1 MSKVK
6 VLLVDDHGLVR
17 EGIKMI
23 LERERHFEVVGE
35 ATDGRKALAAL
46 QKVRPDVILMDISM
60 PNLNGFEAIFQIKR
74 SYPDA
79 KILVLTVH
87 TNEEY
92 VYKSLK
98 AGALGYLVKDS
109 AVSELVGAVK
119 AVAEGKPYLS
129 PSISKGVVDR
139 LTHPGEMAEEDS
151 PLERLTPREREI
163 LQLIGEGK
171 NYHQIADILS
181 ISYKTVENHRSNIV
195 QKLNV
200 RERAQLVRYAIE
212 LGLVGEDSIG
222 NFEKTKGGKNK
233 GGKIEK

>member
-1 MSKVK
+1 MNKVK
-6 VLLVDDHGLVR
+6 VLLVDDHELVR

-23 LERERHFEVVGE
+23 LEKERDFEVVGE

-46 QKVRPDVILMDISM
+46 QEVTPDVILMDISM

-119 AVAEGKPYLS
+119 AISEGKSYLS
-129 PSISKGVVDR
+129 PSVSKGLVDR
-139 LTHPGEMAEEDS
+139 LTNPTEMATESS
-151 PLERLTPREREI
+151 PYELLTPREREI

-171 NYHQIADILS
+171 NYQQIADTLN
-181 ISYKTVENHRSNIV
+181 ISYKTVENHRANIAE
-195 QKLNV
+195 KLGV
-200 RERAQLVRYAIE
+200 RERAQIVRYAIDM
-212 LGLVGEDSIG
+212 GLVSDDPVQD
-222 NFEKTKGGKNK
+222 FEKSKKK
-233 GGKIEK
+233 KIREEK

>member
-23 LERERHFEVVGE
+23 LEREHHFEVVGE
-35 ATDGRKALAAL
+35 AIDGRKALAAL
-46 QKVRPDVILMDISM
+46 QKVTPDVILMDIGM

-139 LTHPGEMAEEDS
+139 LTHPAEMAEEDS
-151 PLERLTPREREI
+151 PFERLTPREREI

-171 NYHQIADILS
+171 NYQQIADILS
-181 ISYKTVENHRSNIV
+181 VSYKTVENHRSNIV

-200 RERAQLVRYAIE
+200 RERAQLVRYAID
-212 LGLVGEDSIG
+212 LGLASEDSLG
-222 NFEKTKGGKNK
+222 NLEKTKGGKNK
-233 GGKIEK
+233 GEKIEK

>member
-1 MSKVK
+1 MNRVK

-23 LERERHFEVVGE
+23 LEKERDFEVVGE
-35 ATDGRKALAAL
+35 ATDGREALASL
-46 QKVRPDVILMDISM
+46 QRVSPDVILMDISM

-74 SYPDA
+74 SHPRA

-139 LTHPGEMAEEDS
+139 LTRPAEMAKEDS
-151 PLERLTPREREI
+151 PYERLTPREREV

-171 NYHQIADILS
+171 NYQQIADILK

-195 QKLNV
+195 EKLHV
-200 RERAQLVRYAIE
+200 RERAQLVRFAIDM
-212 LGLVGEDSIG
+212 GLVSEGSV
-222 NFEKTKGGKNK
+222 
-233 GGKIEK
+233 